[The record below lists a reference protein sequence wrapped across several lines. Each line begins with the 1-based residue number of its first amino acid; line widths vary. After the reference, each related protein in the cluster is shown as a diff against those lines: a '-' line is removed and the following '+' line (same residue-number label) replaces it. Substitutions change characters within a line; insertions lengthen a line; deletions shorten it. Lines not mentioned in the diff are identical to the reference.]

1 MATNVLFCLGL
12 LIIAIGIMLFF
23 RKKKLY
29 RDGIRTI
36 GKIIELETYT
46 YLNQGPEFN
55 TVYYIGITPIIEV
68 EDSGKKIRIAY
79 NSIDDYSN
87 LSKGDEVEVIYP
99 KGKVEELLICNEK
112 ELYKG
117 PLSVGL
123 VGLSIIILALILILV

>member
-12 LIIAIGIMLFF
+12 LVIAVGIILFI
-23 RKKKLY
+23 RKKNLY

-36 GKIIELETYT
+36 GKVVEIETYT
-46 YLNQGPEFN
+46 YLTKGSGFN
-55 TVYYIGITPIIEV
+55 TLYYTAITPIIEV

-79 NSIDDYSN
+79 CSIDDYSN
-87 LSKGDEVEVIYP
+87 LSKGDEVEVIYR
-99 KGKVEELLICNEK
+99 KGRVEELLICNEK

-123 VGLSIIILALILILV
+123 LGLLIIILALV